1 MLRGKRVLCVYDSY
15 LLSLF
20 QEDNMPEE
28 VNIDDLIDLPNDEE
42 RARKLQV
49 TQKVKLEC
57 ARYLQ
62 TIVCN
67 FA

>member
-1 MLRGKRVLCVYDSY
+1 MFNECMNFF
-15 LLSLF
+15 LLSSLF

-49 TQKVKLEC
+49 TQKVTM
-57 ARYLQ
+57 AASLQ
-62 TIVCN
+62 YH
-67 FA
+67 F